1 MALQQELIAKQRGGM
16 WPWLG
21 QRVTAVLVLVT
32 IVVHLIL
39 THLFAIGQLN
49 YANIAHRLAHAT
61 VAVNDVILLAAV
73 VFHGLNGFRMVVL
86 DYWFEKGGSRRALD
100 AVLWVVGIGGFAYGL
115 WALWPWIS

>member
-1 MALQQELIAKQRGGM
+1 MALQRELIAKQRGGM

-39 THLFAIGQLN
+39 THLFAIGDLS
-49 YANIAHRLAHAT
+49 YANIAHRLAHAV

-100 AVLWVVGIGGFAYGL
+100 GVLWVVGTGGFAYGL